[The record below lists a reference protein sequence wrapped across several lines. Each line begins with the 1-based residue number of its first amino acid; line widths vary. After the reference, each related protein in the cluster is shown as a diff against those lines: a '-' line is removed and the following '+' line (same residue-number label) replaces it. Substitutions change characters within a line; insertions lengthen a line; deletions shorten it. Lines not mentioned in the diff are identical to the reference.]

1 MAEVKAT
8 LAPTQI
14 VVVSAAILTE
24 GVTLEIT
31 VTVEQIVSGE
41 LVTQPGI
48 EEVPITHI
56 SAINKGIIVKT
67 RQ

>member
-8 LAPTQI
+8 LDPTQI
-14 VVVSAAILTE
+14 VVESAAILTE

-48 EEVPITHI
+48 DEVPITHI
-56 SAINKGIIVKT
+56 SVPSVIGIGVPL
-67 RQ
+67 

>member
-1 MAEVKAT
+1 MAEVKST

-56 SAINKGIIVKT
+56 SVPSVKGIGVPL
-67 RQ
+67 